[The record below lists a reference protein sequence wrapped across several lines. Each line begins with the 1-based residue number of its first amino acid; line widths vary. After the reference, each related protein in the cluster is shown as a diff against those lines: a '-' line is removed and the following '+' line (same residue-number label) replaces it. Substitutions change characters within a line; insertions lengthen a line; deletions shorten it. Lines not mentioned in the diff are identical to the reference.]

1 MSVGAQ
7 HTYHLFVRVMRN
19 LARQPIWV
27 VFFVIQPLF
36 WLLLYSQ
43 LFERVVELPGF
54 RTNSYIDFIAPGI
67 AIMTAFFSGT
77 WAGMGLIEDLDRG
90 VVERFLATPA
100 RRSAIVLSRT
110 LQSAVTAA
118 VQAFIILVVA
128 LALGATN
135 GGPLGWV
142 VILVASFLIAG
153 GFAGMSNG
161 IALLTRQEATMIA
174 VANFI
179 GLPLLFFSSVL
190 IASTL
195 IPEWMRTLSLGNPVE
210 WSVRAAR
217 ELVLIGSTEW
227 GDVALYL
234 LLLAGFAVATA
245 SFATWSFRVYQRTL

>member
-1 MSVGAQ
+1 MTIAAS
-7 HTYHLFVRVMRN
+7 HTFYLFVRVMRN

-43 LFERVVELPGF
+43 LFERVVDLPGF
-54 RTNSYIDFIAPGI
+54 QTTSYIDFIAPGI

-110 LQSAVTAA
+110 LQSAVTATL
-118 VQAFIILVVA
+118 QALIILIVA

-135 GGPLGWV
+135 GGPLGWII
-142 VILVASFLIAG
+142 ILVASFLIAG

-179 GLPLLFFSSVL
+179 GLPLLFFSSIL
-190 IASTL
+190 IASSL
-195 IPEWMRTLSLGNPVE
+195 IPDWMRTLSLGNPVE

-217 ELVLIGSTEW
+217 EIVLIGSTEW
-227 GDVALYL
+227 GDISLYL
-234 LLLAGFAVATA
+234 ALLIGFTVLMSA
-245 SFATWSFRVYQRTL
+245 FATWSFRAYQRTL

>member
-1 MSVGAQ
+1 MTTAAA
-7 HTYHLFVRVMRN
+7 HTFYLFVRVMRN

-27 VFFVIQPLF
+27 VFFIIQPLF

-43 LFERVVELPGF
+43 LFRRVVELPGF

-110 LQSAVTAA
+110 MQSAVTATL
-118 VQAFIILVVA
+118 QAFIILIVA

-135 GGPLGWV
+135 GGVLGWI
-142 VILVASFLIAG
+142 VILVAAFLVAA
-153 GFAGMSNG
+153 GFAAMSNA

-174 VANFI
+174 IANFI

-190 IASTL
+190 IASSL
-195 IPEWMRTLSLGNPVE
+195 IPHWMRTLSLGNPLE

-217 ELVLIGSTEW
+217 ELVLLGSTDW
-227 GDVALYL
+227 GEIGLYL
-234 LLLAGFAVATA
+234 ALLVAFAA
-245 SFATWSFRVYQRTL
+245 SMSAFATWSFRAYQRTL